1 VSIEYEAKIL
11 NIAKDKFIKQLEALG
26 AKRVGSYNF
35 KRYVFDTIPVCK
47 NKWVRLRTDGTETT
61 ITCKEIVGDTI
72 DGTIENEISV
82 NDFDKALEVLIA
94 LGLTPRGYQ
103 ENVREEFKLDSVQV
117 TVDSWPL
124 LEDYAEIEGNNSGDV
139 VNTASRLGY
148 SENDLVCKNT
158 DELYKEKGID
168 LKKVKELKFE

>member
-1 VSIEYEAKIL
+1 M
-11 NIAKDKFIKQLEALG
+11 
-26 AKRVGSYNF
+26 
-35 KRYVFDTIPVCK
+35 
-47 NKWVRLRTDGTETT
+47 
-61 ITCKEIVGDTI
+61 
-72 DGTIENEISV
+72 
-82 NDFDKALEVLIA
+82 LIA